1 MKKILS
7 LALTLVLV
15 STLLVGC
22 GASAQNDMSTESS
35 AVIQQQEQET
45 SAPTV
50 QTEPVTQEET
60 KAQNTQSE
68 QISEDEAKKI
78 ALKHAGLSEN
88 DVTALF
94 VELDYDDGVLRYE
107 VDFRQGMTEYDYD
120 IEAST
125 GKILSY
131 DKDIDD

>member
-1 MKKILS
+1 MKKLLS
-7 LALTLVLV
+7 LALILTLVL
-15 STLLVGC
+15 TLLVGC
-22 GASAQNDMSTESS
+22 GASAQNSQGTDSNTLS
-35 AVIQQQEQET
+35 QQQET
-45 SAPTV
+45 ASAPTA
-50 QTEPVTQEET
+50 QTEPVSQAET

-68 QISEDEAKKI
+68 QISEDKAKKI
-78 ALKHAGLSEN
+78 ALDHAGLSEN